1 MLQRFSA
8 TVLYALGGHRSVN
21 WQPVSNVCMCLT
33 LGFKKNQS
41 EINEDSLTAK
51 PYRPKTARQPKITL
65 LGPDKDVSVVTL
77 DVANK
82 ICERRAMKLV
92 KIIDVDTKTQ
102 RPVYQMMTANQFL
115 QEEGIGKS
123 SSTSINDKNNVAT
136 NKPKSEKT
144 ALINCRIGR
153 GDLESKINNFRKW
166 LSKSHEVR
174 VTVTGDT
181 ANDVADE
188 IVKMTYDYSRVVQ
201 RREKGDS
208 VKFQLLPPKKT

>member
-1 MLQRFSA
+1 
-8 TVLYALGGHRSVN
+8 
-21 WQPVSNVCMCLT
+21 MCLT
-33 LGFKKNQS
+33 LGFKKNQL
-41 EINEDSLTAK
+41 EINDDSLTAK
-51 PYRPKTARQPKITL
+51 PYMPKTARQLKITL

-82 ICERRAMKLV
+82 MCERRSMKLV

-115 QEEGIGKS
+115 QEESIGKS
-123 SSTSINDKNNVAT
+123 RSANVNDGKNVAT
-136 NKPKSEKT
+136 KKTKNEKT

-153 GDLESKINNFRKW
+153 GDLESKVNNFHKW

-174 VTVTGDT
+174 VTVTGDM

-188 IVKMTYDYSRVVQ
+188 IIKMTQDYSRVVQ

-208 VKFQLLPPKKT
+208 VKFQLLPPKNT